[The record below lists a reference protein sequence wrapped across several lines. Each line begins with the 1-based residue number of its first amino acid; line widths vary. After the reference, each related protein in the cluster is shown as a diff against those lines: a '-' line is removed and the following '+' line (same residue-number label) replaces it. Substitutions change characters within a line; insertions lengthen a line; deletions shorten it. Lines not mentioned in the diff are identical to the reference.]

1 MSNIFVSF
9 LIVSVLKLVS
19 PNENKEKNV
28 KQQLLNYEQLKKN
41 IQIIKEECGS
51 LCNVDHSTYQP
62 ISEDSKFYYVPIQ
75 KDIDCNRLWNT
86 SIFDESGN
94 FKRPPQRIPKWLLD
108 EFKHHSNLIDI
119 KHHYYDELNH
129 NIWNQTFNKW
139 ACRKRGLSTMST
151 R

>member
-1 MSNIFVSF
+1 MIIMSNIFVSF

-19 PNENKEKNV
+19 PNENKEKDV
-28 KQQLLNYEQLKKN
+28 KEPLLIYKQLKKN
-41 IQIIKEECGS
+41 IQIIKEECGG
-51 LCNVDHSTYQP
+51 LCNVDPSTYQP

-75 KDIDCNRLWNT
+75 KDIDCNRLWNN
-86 SIFDESGN
+86 SIFDESGK

-108 EFKHHSNLIDI
+108 EFKHHSHLIDI

-139 ACRKRGLSTMST
+139 GK
-151 R
+151 